1 MSDPERSAKMKK
13 RAKANIP
20 TEAEFDAASKAMSE
34 RIREEQRLKN
44 SVIELCAASPVFHDI
59 YVWIAPKQCGVDLFV
74 KTDADMQG
82 TVAAKLKNDIASILR
97 GLVGTER
104 QVTVDLDSHE
114 HVVRDYEGSYFYRL
128 R

>member
-1 MSDPERSAKMKK
+1 MSDLKRSAKMKS
-13 RAKANIP
+13 REKANIP
-20 TEAEFDAASKAMSE
+20 TEAEFNAASKAMSE

-44 SVIELCAASPVFHDI
+44 SVLELCSASPVFHDI

-74 KTDADMQG
+74 KTDADIQG
-82 TVAAKLKNDIASILR
+82 IAAAKLKEDVASILK
-97 GLVGTER
+97 GLVGTEK

-114 HVVRDYEGSYFYRL
+114 HVVRDYHGSYFYRL